1 MIKYECEK
9 CEREVYTEEAIGAD
23 VYLGD
28 TRGTS
33 FTFTDFIGG
42 TITITYEDKNAGL
55 QQFCHACMFE
65 TIVQCLREKFDEET
79 LIKMMG
85 FAYKLLGGP
94 KRTIDFLVDANRLAD
109 QMFDQEG
116 ERAAEIDRNYGPV
129 RDFAAPAASAR
140 IDNALGFP
148 PGPFTARIVPPP
160 PMPEGD
166 LYASTDTGDPGEDH
180 ELSELY
186 ASGQLPVPR
195 SDITAERPVR
205 QCICT
210 DRGPDGKFTAK
221 NPACPVHSPGGS
233 SG

>member
-85 FAYKLLGGP
+85 WATKLLGP
-94 KRTIDFLVDANRLAD
+94 KRT
-109 QMFDQEG
+109 
-116 ERAAEIDRNYGPV
+116 DRFPPIPNIP
-129 RDFAAPAASAR
+129 AAPAPHGPNVSFDMGVPR
-140 IDNALGFP
+140 
-148 PGPFTARIVPPP
+148 PGPSAVQDNDYPQPGPAMMDWAGPAADFTRPSSL
-160 PMPEGD
+160 PEGD
-166 LYASTDTGDPGEDH
+166 LYVSTDTGDPGEDH

-210 DRGPDGKFTAK
+210 DRGPDGKFAAK
-221 NPACPVHSPGGS
+221 NPACPVHSPGG
-233 SG
+233 GPG